1 MLKRVS
7 RLAAQE
13 QRVKVA
19 KDEGVTRADLA
30 YGQVKYTSPLSWEM
44 LWLMVQ
50 ALSHSWNN
58 PAWLVVNFFIF
69 YFLFFSQLGGFL

>member
-1 MLKRVS
+1 MDWLRLHYKYKLLGNGSCKYSQQKIDPLRMLKRVN

-30 YGQVKYTSPLSWEM
+30 YGQVKYTSPLS
-44 LWLMVQ
+44 
-50 ALSHSWNN
+50 
-58 PAWLVVNFFIF
+58 
-69 YFLFFSQLGGFL
+69 